1 MGSLT
6 DSRNKTRHKY
16 RIMAAAFNGSWA
28 CQSTEGLDGV
38 LKELGV
44 GMIKRKVAV
53 NMKPTLS
60 ITFAADGSSFN
71 FSNGQVTKTMPVGKP
86 FDDEV
91 GGAPVTSHWTVSGN
105 KMSNKAE
112 FKKNPG
118 KFVVLSREVNGTELT
133 QSLEFNGKKVVPKV
147 QETVGVAS

>member
-1 MGSLT
+1 MGSRNT
-6 DSRNKTRHKY
+6 DTHIDRHPNLKKK
-16 RIMAAAFNGSWA
+16 MAAFNGTWA

-44 GMIKRKVAV
+44 GMIKRKVAC

-60 ITFAADGSSFN
+60 ITFSADGSSFN

-105 KMSNKAE
+105 TMSNKAE

-118 KFVVLSREVNGTELT
+118 KFVVLSREVNGAELT
-133 QSLEFNGKKVVPKV
+133 QSLEFNGKKSCRKFKK
-147 QETVGVAS
+147 Q